1 MCLLTDSRGAAASD
15 GDDDKG
21 GGDDPEDEGELVE
34 EKDNR
39 MSGQPRPSFTMA
51 LSPITIPEHLPV
63 LPLIPIRGN
72 PLFPNFIKM
81 IEVGHV
87 QRVLMVEVFF
97 MVETFK
103 PDQNVCR
110 WSMWCAII
118 SDTSY
123 IPYINEW

>member
-1 MCLLTDSRGAAASD
+1 MCLLTDSRGAAAAD
-15 GDDDKG
+15 GDDGKG

-51 LSPITIPEHLPV
+51 LSPITIPEQLPV

-81 IEVGHV
+81 IEVSFV
-87 QRVLMVEVFF
+87 QRVLMVEAR
-97 MVETFK
+97 T
-103 PDQNVCR
+103 
-110 WSMWCAII
+110 I
-118 SDTSY
+118 
-123 IPYINEW
+123 